1 MDLHGGSISVESC
14 GEGQGSTFTV
24 TLPLIEVDC
33 NEIEDG
39 SLRSP
44 DSRISISAEECIAN
58 KPSSESRSDKSQQ
71 EQQSVVRSIL
81 VVDDSAINRKMM
93 CRLFTRNSIPCDQ
106 AEDGFIAVEMVQA
119 ISNEAST
126 ETDNWL
132 LATVDVGGIGSDSII
147 VGRGQY
153 DVILMDYQM
162 PNMDGPTAIRAIRS
176 LGYKGVIFGVT
187 GNVMALDQQEM
198 MAAGADDVLPK
209 PFDIDKFWDAYKRVR
224 RLSEASFV

>member
-1 MDLHGGSISVESC
+1 
-14 GEGQGSTFTV
+14 
-24 TLPLIEVDC
+24 
-33 NEIEDG
+33 
-39 SLRSP
+39 
-44 DSRISISAEECIAN
+44 
-58 KPSSESRSDKSQQ
+58 
-71 EQQSVVRSIL
+71 
-81 VVDDSAINRKMM
+81 
-93 CRLFTRNSIPCDQ
+93 
-106 AEDGFIAVEMVQA
+106 MVQA

-132 LATVDVGGIGSDSII
+132 LATVDVGEIGSDSII

-198 MAAGADDVLPK
+198 IAAGADDVLPK

-224 RLSEASFV
+224 RLSDASFV